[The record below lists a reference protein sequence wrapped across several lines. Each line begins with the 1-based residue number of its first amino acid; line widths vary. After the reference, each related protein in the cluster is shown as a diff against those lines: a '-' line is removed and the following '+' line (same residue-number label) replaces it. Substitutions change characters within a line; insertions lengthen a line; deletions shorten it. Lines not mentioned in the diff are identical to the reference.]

1 MQNQTHILTLVKKLM
16 IKILIL
22 KFLIMLGYQ
31 DLKIFLQKVF
41 DPDWSEEAFVIKNIK
56 NICTVD
62 ISH

>member
-22 KFLIMLGYQ
+22 KLVIMLGYQ
-31 DLKIFLQKVF
+31 ELKIFLQKSF

-56 NICTVD
+56 NTVLWT
-62 ISH
+62 

>member
-22 KFLIMLGYQ
+22 KFVIMLGYQ

-56 NICTVD
+56 NTVLWT
-62 ISH
+62 

>member
-1 MQNQTHILTLVKKLM
+1 
-16 IKILIL
+16 
-22 KFLIMLGYQ
+22 MLGYQ

>member
-16 IKILIL
+16 TKILIL
-22 KFLIMLGYQ
+22 KFVIMLRYQ

-56 NICTVD
+56 NTVLWT
-62 ISH
+62 